1 MKIELTDEDRH
12 ALRIALAHAWRENI
26 VLLTPDGKQLLGTAE
41 AIKDCFSKEDVERH
55 RMEERAAIVAWLR
68 SEDWDGRMEYV
79 ADCIEAG
86 EHLK

>member
-1 MKIELTDEDRH
+1 MTHSQTMSVGMVEITQADRDAVA
-12 ALRIALAHAWRENI
+12 ALMEAPSASIADDARLAEQAFAH
-26 VLLTPDGKQLLGTAE
+26 
-41 AIKDCFSKEDVERH
+41 H

-68 SEDWDGRMEYV
+68 SEGWDGRMEYV